1 MCRVAWR
8 GASRYRNASPFC
20 RSFRTFHPVRR
31 ISRTLTI
38 LLILLVAMLS
48 GVLATRLYMGREAQD
63 RLDEVDVIDFADL
76 APSHSTGR
84 FLMCPEHVCN
94 LPADATSPVF
104 DMEWERL
111 RGYWSEVVAHQS
123 NVKLVSGDGELE
135 KITYV
140 QHTPVLR
147 LPEIVTIQFFP
158 VGEHGSS
165 FAIESHSRYG
175 PTDLGDNKQRV
186 LSWVAMLQRVAKAHH
201 AP

>member
-1 MCRVAWR
+1 M
-8 GASRYRNASPFC
+8 
-20 RSFRTFHPVRR
+20 RR
-31 ISRTLTI
+31 ISRTLTL
-38 LLILLVAMLS
+38 LLILLVVMLGGLLS
-48 GVLATRLYMGREAQD
+48 IRLYMGREAED

-76 APSHSTGR
+76 APSHATGR
-84 FLMCPEHVCN
+84 FLMCPESVCN
-94 LPADATSPVF
+94 VPADAASPVF

-147 LPEIVTIQFFP
+147 LPEIVTIQFYP
-158 VGEHGSS
+158 VGEHSSS

-175 PTDLGDNKQRV
+175 LTDLGDNKLRV